1 MHHGVVLVELGL
13 ILFGLAVLARIA
25 EKIEFPAIPL
35 FLVAGLLIGDGG
47 LIKIEESRDF
57 IEMGAVIGV
66 SLLLFM
72 LGLEY
77 SPEDLRTTI
86 KSSRRIGLVDLVLN
100 ALPGVLFAVVMG
112 WEPLAIAIMG
122 GVTYISSSGIIAKLI
137 TDLKRL
143 GNRETPMLLS
153 VLVVEDMVMAV
164 FLPIIGVW
172 AAGGSFGLGVALAS
186 AALMSFYI
194 VIRYSTFFSQR
205 VSKLLMTKSP
215 DLLVLTVFGLVLLVS
230 GGAEQAKV
238 SGAVGAFLLGIL
250 LSGTVAEKAREL
262 LAPVRDVFAA
272 VFFVSFGIA
281 VHPEDMLPV
290 AIPALILVICGIASK
305 MMTGWYGARVIGVGK
320 KAQLRAALTLIP
332 RGEFSIMIAGLGVAA
347 GTEADLGPIT
357 AAYVLV
363 VSTAGTL
370 LAKYMGAA
378 PARPVPKRSVPN

>member
-1 MHHGVVLVELGL
+1 MHHGAALVELGL
-13 ILFGLAVLARIA
+13 ILFGLAILARIA
-25 EKIEFPAIPL
+25 ERIEFPTIPL
-35 FLVAGLLIGDGG
+35 FLVAGLLLGDGG
-47 LIKIEESRDF
+47 VFNIEHSREF
-57 IEMGAVIGV
+57 IEMGAMLGV

-77 SPEDLRTTI
+77 SPDDLRTTI
-86 KSSRRIGLVDLVLN
+86 KSSRVIGLVDIVVN
-100 ALPGVLFAVVMG
+100 ALPGVAFGVVMG

-172 AAGGSFGLGVALAS
+172 AAGGSFGLGVLLAS
-186 AALMSFYI
+186 AALLSFYI
-194 VIRYSTFFSQR
+194 VIRYSAFFSQR
-205 VSKLLMTKSP
+205 VSRVLMTKSP

-230 GGAEQAKV
+230 GGAEQARV

-250 LSGTVAEKAREL
+250 LSGTIAEKAREL

-272 VFFVSFGIA
+272 LFFVSFGIA
-281 VHPEDMLPV
+281 VHPEDILPV
-290 AIPALILVICGIASK
+290 ALPALILVALGIASK
-305 MMTGWYGARVIGVGK
+305 MTTGWFGARKMGVGP
-320 KAQLRAALTLIP
+320 KAQLRSALTLIP

-347 GTEADLGPIT
+347 GVEADLGPIT
-357 AAYVLV
+357 AVYVLV
-363 VSTAGTL
+363 ISTTGTL
-370 LAKYMGAA
+370 LAKYVGATSRRA
-378 PARPVPKRSVPN
+378 IK

>member
-1 MHHGVVLVELGL
+1 
-13 ILFGLAVLARIA
+13 
-25 EKIEFPAIPL
+25 
-35 FLVAGLLIGDGG
+35 
-47 LIKIEESRDF
+47 
-57 IEMGAVIGV
+57 
-66 SLLLFM
+66 
-72 LGLEY
+72 
-77 SPEDLRTTI
+77 
-86 KSSRRIGLVDLVLN
+86 
-100 ALPGVLFAVVMG
+100 
-112 WEPLAIAIMG
+112 
-122 GVTYISSSGIIAKLI
+122 
-137 TDLKRL
+137 
-143 GNRETPMLLS
+143 
-153 VLVVEDMVMAV
+153 
-164 FLPIIGVW
+164 
-172 AAGGSFGLGVALAS
+172 
-186 AALMSFYI
+186 
-194 VIRYSTFFSQR
+194 
-205 VSKLLMTKSP
+205 MTKSP

-272 VFFVSFGIA
+272 LFFVSFGIA